1 MRTFPSDRWVRA
13 FVGDTMIADSRDPL
27 LFWEADSPI
36 PGYAFSS
43 GSVRREFLSESP
55 APPERHGFQFFR
67 PKGDVSRWFDIVVG
81 ERFVPHA
88 AWVLT
93 GLEDRIALSWQ
104 PGTIDRWL
112 EEDVQVFGHP
122 RDPFHRVDALQSSRH
137 VTASVNG
144 VALADTR
151 NPVVLFETD
160 LPTRYYFPAGDVNT
174 DVLLPAAMTSV
185 CPYKGT
191 ADRYWDVA
199 GQADLTAAAWSYS
212 SPFAAV
218 GEIRSRISFYNELV
232 DFTIDGIAEERP
244 ASPFSKKEQ
253 RPA

>member
-1 MRTFPSDRWVRA
+1 M
-13 FVGDTMIADSRDPL
+13 
-27 LFWEADSPI
+27 
-36 PGYAFSS
+36 
-43 GSVRREFLSESP
+43 EFLSETL
-55 APPERHGFQFFR
+55 PPQERHCFDFFG
-67 PKGDVSRWFDIVVG
+67 PKSEVSRWFDIVVG
-81 ERFVPHA
+81 ERLIPHA

-93 GLEDRIALSWQ
+93 GLEDRVALSWQ

-122 RDPFHRVDALQSSRH
+122 RDPFHRVDALPSSRH
-137 VTASVNG
+137 VTASANG
-144 VALADTR
+144 VVLADTR

-174 DVLLPAAMTSV
+174 DVLVPAAITSV

-199 GQADLTAAAWSYS
+199 GQVDLTGAVWSYS

-218 GEIRSRISFYNELV
+218 GEIRNRLAFYNELV
-232 DFTIDGIAEERP
+232 DITVDGIAQKRP

>member
-1 MRTFPSDRWVRA
+1 MRTYPSDRWVRA
-13 FVGDTMIADSRDPL
+13 FIGDTMIADGRDPL
-27 LFWEADSPI
+27 LFWEADSSI

-43 GSVRREFLSESP
+43 GSVRMEFLSETSP
-55 APPERHGFQFFR
+55 PAGRHGFEFFR
-67 PKGDVSRWFDIVVG
+67 PRGEVSRWFDIVVG
-81 ERFVPHA
+81 DRSIPHA
-88 AWVLT
+88 AWVLN
-93 GLEDRIALSWQ
+93 GLDDRIVLSWK
-104 PGTIDRWL
+104 PGTFDRWL
-112 EEDVQVFGHP
+112 EEEVQVFGHP

-137 VTASVNG
+137 VTASANG
-144 VALADTR
+144 VVLADTR

-174 DVLLPAAMTSV
+174 DTLLPSATTSV

-199 GQADLTAAAWSYS
+199 GEVDLTAAVWSYS

-218 GEIRSRISFYNELV
+218 GEIRNRISFYNELV
-232 DFTIDGIAEERP
+232 DFTVDGIAAERT
-244 ASPFSKKEQ
+244 ASPFSNKAQ